1 MRACGSL
8 RLPALLACVVSASA
22 CLDDSVTGTR
32 ALAFSI
38 SAEPT
43 TAAVDEEVTF
53 SFTGE
58 GTNITAVIVS
68 FGDGT
73 ADTLTYGAAVMVT
86 DFTVHSYAAPGI
98 YTAQGTIVA
107 GNGTLSDEAAVT
119 VN

>member
-1 MRACGSL
+1 MAVYRPL
-8 RLPALLACVVSASA
+8 RLLAFLTGLLSTAA

-32 ALAFSI
+32 PLAFSI

-58 GTNITAVIVS
+58 GTNITAVIVA

-98 YTAQGTIVA
+98 YTVQGTIVA
-107 GNGTLSDEAAVT
+107 GNGRLSDESAVT